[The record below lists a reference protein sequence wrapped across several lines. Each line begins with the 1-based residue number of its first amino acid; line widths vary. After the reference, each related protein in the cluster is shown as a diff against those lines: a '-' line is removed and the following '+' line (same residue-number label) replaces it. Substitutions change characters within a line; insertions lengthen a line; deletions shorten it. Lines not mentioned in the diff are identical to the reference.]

1 MIKIKNTKDHQ
12 ILTDILREEEND
24 YVSWY
29 AAQNPNCTPEI
40 LTEIL
45 RRGNDDGVSC
55 SAAENPNCPKE
66 MLVEVLRRGKNC
78 YGDSYASG
86 IAATLGHIR
95 AMKKISLESDSFAI
109 IVEDDVRFHVDFNR
123 YLEMCETY
131 MNKRRADILSIGF
144 VNYPTISVT

>member
-1 MIKIKNTKDHQ
+1 MKYTEEIAKNTKDHQ

-40 LTEIL
+40 LTEVL

-66 MLVEVLRRGKNC
+66 MLVEVLRRGKDDTVSWYAAKNPNC
-78 YGDSYASG
+78 PPEARINWMYLTYK
-86 IAATLGHIR
+86 IAKEDPTKHIIEYE
-95 AMKKISLESDSFAI
+95 KIK
-109 IVEDDVRFHVDFNR
+109 EDNFQDLKD
-123 YLEMCETY
+123 L
-131 MNKRRADILSIGF
+131 L
-144 VNYPTISVT
+144 